1 MSLWVGRLDLV
12 MSVLETFG
20 NIAYGLKNRFDR
32 LYLANVV
39 YFAVTTTQFALKFK
53 VFMTET
59 YRCWFEIFNKVLEIN
74 IMIILSKL

>member
-1 MSLWVGRLDLV
+1 MSSGRLDLA

-39 YFAVTTTQFALKFK
+39 YFAVTTTQFALKFN
-53 VFMTET
+53 VFVIET
-59 YRCWFEIFNKVLEIN
+59 QRCRFEIFNEVLEIN
-74 IMIILSKL
+74 MYIMIILSKL